1 MTFTT
6 NYEVLNWY
14 ENQPRV
20 LTDQFI
26 ESIEWSKV
34 KDHPFDPKFIPV
46 IKYMRDVE
54 TLTDMYHREL
64 RRTPTGK
71 DPVISKFMERWGV
84 EEVTHGEV
92 LNQFLNEVGVT
103 SDKTWQSDV
112 RAAVS
117 NVYHI
122 NMYLFTMMTNLVGN
136 RFTATHM
143 TFGAVHE
150 MTAAQSYRRL
160 IELVDH
166 PVLTTILKAIIR
178 EESAHTQ
185 FYWNM
190 AKLELERSSFA
201 QRMARFVIENFWYP
215 VGQGSIP
222 KERTAYTVATLFRDD
237 NGIDILDKTVT
248 KRVNQLPGFAGVTKM
263 TEKIGK
269 ICRENPATL
278 TSHAAKTAAMALVP
292 SIMLNSM
299 F

>member
-6 NYEVLNWY
+6 NNEVLNWY

-20 LTDQFI
+20 LTDEFI

-34 KDHPFDPKFIPV
+34 KDHQFDPKFIPV
-46 IKYMRDVE
+46 VKYMRDVE

-92 LNQFLNEVGVT
+92 LDRFLNEVGVT
-103 SDKTWQSDV
+103 SDPTWQSDV

-122 NMYLFTMMTNLVGN
+122 NMYLFTMMTNLVGDK
-136 RFTATHM
+136 FTATHM

-150 MTAAQSYRRL
+150 MTAAESYRRL

-178 EESAHTQ
+178 EEAAHTQ

-190 AKLELERSSFA
+190 ARLELEKSSFA

-222 KERTAYTVATLFRDD
+222 KGEQNIRSRRSSAMTTVWISWIKQLR
-237 NGIDILDKTVT
+237 NVLISYPVL
-248 KRVNQLPGFAGVTKM
+248 RVL
-263 TEKIGK
+263 
-269 ICRENPATL
+269 RR
-278 TSHAAKTAAMALVP
+278 
-292 SIMLNSM
+292 
-299 F
+299 